1 MKILIL
7 LLSFAALAWA
17 KPITLTWDKNPEANI
32 TGYRVNYGTDP
43 SKLEKSTTVPAD
55 KTEVEIDLP
64 LGEYWFNIVAIA
76 VSAES
81 VPSRAILGVVR
92 EPENLGWLVRND
104 WKLTVSSE
112 SPPKY
117 ALDFAIDDDLASFW
131 HIHFVPENAAPPH
144 WVAVELPEPATL
156 FALYVQPRSDGFK
169 GSNIT
174 DYQIESSSDGVT
186 WVPWASGT
194 WTDSAELK
202 KAEMPMRTTKHI
214 RVFSSG
220 VQASIADLNLL
231 GYYGQPEEGDLPVP
245 PAPPG
250 KLRVVRIETSAN
262 LTDWE
267 PLAFVPLVTE
277 SPARF
282 IRANISEIT
291 P

>member
-1 MKILIL
+1 MRTSIL
-7 LLSFAALAWA
+7 LLSLAVLAWS
-17 KPITLTWDKNPEANI
+17 KPITLAWDKNPETNI
-32 TGYRVNYGTDP
+32 TGYRVNYGTDS
-43 SKLEKSTTVPAD
+43 SKLEKSATVPAD

-76 VSAES
+76 GSNES

-92 EPENLGWLVRND
+92 EPENLGWLVRSD
-104 WKLTVSSE
+104 WKLTASSE

-117 ALDFAIDDDLASFW
+117 ALDFATDDDLASFW
-131 HIHFVPENAAPPH
+131 HIHFIPENAAPPH
-144 WVAVELPEPATL
+144 WLAVELPEPATL
-156 FALYVQPRSDGFK
+156 FGLYAQPRSDGFK

-194 WTDSAELK
+194 WTAAAELK
-202 KAEMPMRTTKHI
+202 KAELPMRQTKFVRI
-214 RVFSSG
+214 VSNG
-220 VQASIADLNLL
+220 VQASIAELNLL
-231 GYYGQPEEGDLPVP
+231 GYYGQSEEGVTPVQ

-267 PLAFVPLVTE
+267 PLAFVPLVTD